1 MNKTVVFRVD
11 ASINIANGHVMRCL
25 TLANKLRELGFACM
39 FLMRKLNG
47 NLISVVKRND
57 FKAF

>member
-1 MNKTVVFRVD
+1 MNKTAAFRVD

-25 TLANKLRELGFACM
+25 TLANELRAAGFACL

-47 NLISVVKRND
+47 NLISLSRETILK
-57 FKAF
+57 